1 MDEALKVIKE
11 FSTLPCLIF
20 PGSPQQINDR
30 ADALLFLSLLS
41 GRNAELLIG
50 KQIESVS
57 HLKKSPL
64 EVISTGYLLIDGG
77 KETTVSRISETTPMA
92 QDNIESIVDTALA
105 GQYLG
110 MKLIYLEAGSGAL
123 QPVSTEIVKRTS
135 YELDLPLIVGG
146 GLRTPAVASAALSA
160 GADLIVVGN
169 ILEKDP
175 ALITALTKMVADHNK
190 IFSQ

>member
-1 MDEALKVIKE
+1 
-11 FSTLPCLIF
+11 
-20 PGSPQQINDR
+20 
-30 ADALLFLSLLS
+30 
-41 GRNAELLIG
+41 
-50 KQIESVS
+50 
-57 HLKKSPL
+57 
-64 EVISTGYLLIDGG
+64 
-77 KETTVSRISETTPMA
+77 MA

-190 IFSQ
+190 ILSQ